1 MTDEQ
6 SNDQVPDPQGYLWGL
21 PYDWRR
27 PTRARFRA
35 RWWNR
40 NDPRL
45 FTPRAFGA
53 GWDINLYWVSHP
65 GQFVQARR
73 GD

>member
-6 SNDQVPDPQGYLWGL
+6 GNDQVPAPQGYLWGL

-35 RWWNR
+35 RLWNR

-45 FTPRAFGA
+45 FTPRGFGA
-53 GWDINLYWVSHP
+53 GWDANFYWVSHP
-65 GQFVQARR
+65 RQFVRARR
-73 GD
+73 VD

>member
-6 SNDQVPDPQGYLWGL
+6 DNDQVPAPQGYLWRL

-27 PTRARFRA
+27 PTRTRFRA
-35 RWWNR
+35 RLWNR

-53 GWDINLYWVSHP
+53 GWDINFYWLCHP
-65 GQFVQARR
+65 GQFVRARR
-73 GD
+73 AG